1 MSPMMFP
8 KMLSSH
14 GEGWDWLMKVHP
26 SVTKMFWMYVVPMS
40 LVPPAM
46 MLYAW
51 SAYHET
57 VNLPTIG
64 RQMMMGIAVLFY
76 VTEMVAVPVMA
87 RIIQQLGDV
96 IDARPSYQD
105 AFTLAAVAPTPLWI
119 APVAF
124 FAPSLLFNVAV
135 AILALF
141 AVGVLIYQG
150 VNRVFHMGDDDG
162 HALLLW
168 GSVLAA
174 GLCAW
179 VVMMLLTF
187 VALGWAVG

>member
-46 MLYAW
+46 LLYAW

-57 VNLPTIG
+57 VNLPTLS
-64 RQMMMGIAVLFY
+64 REMLMGIAALFY
-76 VTEMVAVPVMA
+76 VTELVAVPVMA
-87 RIIQQLGDV
+87 RIIQQLGGV
-96 IDARPSYQD
+96 IDVQTPYQE
-105 AFTLAAVAPTPLWI
+105 AFMLAAVAPTPLWL
-119 APVAF
+119 APIAF
-124 FAPSLLFNVAV
+124 FVPSVLFTVAV
-135 AILALF
+135 ALLALV
-141 AVGVLIYQG
+141 AVSVLIYQG
-150 VNRVFHMGDDDG
+150 VNRVYHTGDDDG
-162 HALLLW
+162 RALLLW

-187 VALGWAVG
+187 VALGAAVS